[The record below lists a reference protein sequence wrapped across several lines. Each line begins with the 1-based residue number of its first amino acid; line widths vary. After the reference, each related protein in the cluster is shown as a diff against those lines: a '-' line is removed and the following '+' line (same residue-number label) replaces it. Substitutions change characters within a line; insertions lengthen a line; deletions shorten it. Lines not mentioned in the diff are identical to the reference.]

1 MNIKEGT
8 WLIIFLLVTVFP
20 GRIRAESG
28 DTVPSIDPK
37 AESIIRQL
45 SERSKNRKHY
55 TFSVIDTIDEVQENG
70 QKLQFSHARTVT
82 VSRPDRLKVVTTG
95 DFANRSIWKNEKI
108 FTILDRDENVYG
120 RVKSPGTIEE
130 TMDFLLERYGAL
142 TPLAD
147 LLSEDI
153 YSVLTDRAREI
164 RYIGLHHAA
173 GIKCHHLAGTQ
184 EDLDWQIWI
193 DSGDQPRFRKL
204 VITYKRLPGQ
214 PHYSAV
220 LREFKVIPAA
230 GGDAFKFEP
239 PPGAEQIKFMPV
251 FNKPE
256 SAPATSKGG
265 D

>member
-1 MNIKEGT
+1 MNIKQGS
-8 WLIIFLLVTVFP
+8 WLIIFLLAAVFS

-28 DTVPSIDPK
+28 ETVPPIDPE
-37 AESIIRQL
+37 AEKLIRRL
-45 SERSKNRKHY
+45 SERSKNTKHF
-55 TFSVIDTIDEVQENG
+55 TFSVIDTIDEIQENG
-70 QKLQFSHARTVT
+70 QQLQFSHARTAT
-82 VSRPDRLKVVTTG
+82 VSRPDRLKVITTG
-95 DFANRSIWKNEKI
+95 DFSNRSIWKDEKT
-108 FTILDRDENVYG
+108 FTILDRDENVYA

-130 TMDFLLERYGAL
+130 TIDFLLERYGAL

-153 YSVLTDRAREI
+153 YSVLTDRALEI

-193 DSGDQPRFRKL
+193 DSGDEPRFRKL
-204 VITYKRLPGQ
+204 VITYKLLPGQ
-214 PHYSAV
+214 PQYSAV
-220 LREFKVIPAA
+220 LREFKVIPAPD
-230 GGDAFKFEP
+230 GDAFKFEP

-251 FNKPE
+251 VNKPE
-256 SAPATSKGG
+256 SASATSKGG